1 MYFPTATAI
10 GTAMGVA
17 VAWVQVHRARD
28 GLHRAILEV
37 VEGLLVKEGLFFTKT
52 LLEELALVP
61 ELDDRLRVGVER
73 GDGGGHAAGERS
85 PCHAERRQN
94 RETFHLSSSR

>member
-1 MYFPTATAI
+1 
-10 GTAMGVA
+10 MGA
-17 VAWVQVHRARD
+17 RVAWVQVHRAGD

-37 VEGLLVKEGLFFTKT
+37 VEGFLVEEGLFFTET

-61 ELDDRLRVGVER
+61 ELDDCLRVGVER

-94 RETFHLSSSR
+94 REIFHLSISVIWNFCG